1 MMFQRILY
9 IVSEKP
15 EDKYLVMEL
24 AKAHGSTVLL
34 SALITAENPEKER
47 AEGTTHRRVLLEDR
61 ERKFWQYLYRL
72 EEEFKA
78 AGIKSSVMA
87 QEGSV
92 ADVETLAHNTR
103 CDLIILGASSLA
115 DTNYRLPDE
124 FIPHLPCPILV
135 IPSA

>member
-24 AKAHGSTVLL
+24 AKLHGSAVLL
-34 SALITAENPEKER
+34 SALISSASPETER
-47 AEGTTHRRVLLEDR
+47 TEGTTHRRVLLEDR
-61 ERKFWQYLYRL
+61 ERKSWQYLYRL
-72 EEEFKA
+72 EEEFKTS
-78 AGIKSSVMA
+78 GIKASVMA
-87 QEGSV
+87 QKGAV

-103 CDLIILGASSLA
+103 CDLIVIGASSLA

-135 IPSA
+135 IPTA

>member
-9 IVSEKP
+9 VVSEKP
-15 EDKYLVMEL
+15 EDKYVVMEL
-24 AKAHGSTVLL
+24 ARAHGSTVLL
-34 SALITAENPEKER
+34 TALISAENPEKER

-61 ERKFWQYLYRL
+61 ERKSWHYLYRL

-87 QEGSV
+87 QEGAV

-103 CDLIILGASSLA
+103 CDLIVVGASSLA

-124 FIPHLPCPILV
+124 FIPNLPCPILV
-135 IPSA
+135 LPSA